1 MDFQPGTTLAQMLDN
16 GETFTEA
23 DLLAPLSS
31 VAAGLDRAHRV
42 GVLHG
47 DIRPENILVHADG
60 TTAATGFGPSP
71 ARVAT
76 PAAHAPSSPSA
87 AIDPLQPR
95 LPPAP
100 CTATP
105 GP

>member
-23 DLLAPLSS
+23 DLLALLSS

-47 DIRPENILVHADG
+47 DIRPENILVHEDG
-60 TTAATGFGPSP
+60 KTAATAFGELP
-71 ARVAT
+71 ARVDHPHEPAT
-76 PAAHAPSSPSA
+76 DHPPSALEQREPGFTTAPSP
-87 AIDPLQPR
+87 DR
-95 LPPAP
+95 NVV
-100 CTATP
+100 
-105 GP
+105 

>member
-23 DLLAPLSS
+23 DLLALLSS

-47 DIRPENILVHADG
+47 DIRPDNILVHEDG
-60 TTAATGFGPSP
+60 TTAATGFGESP
-71 ARVAT
+71 ARVDHPEAT
-76 PAAHAPSSPSA
+76 GPPSTYCA
-87 AIDPLQPR
+87 LAQLQPG
-95 LPPAP
+95 LQQAP
-100 CTATP
+100 QT
-105 GP
+105 

>member
-23 DLLAPLSS
+23 DLLALLSS

-47 DIRPENILVHADG
+47 DIRPENILVHEDG
-60 TTAATGFGPSP
+60 TTEATGFGASP
-71 ARVAT
+71 ARVH
-76 PAAHAPSSPSA
+76 P
-87 AIDPLQPR
+87 DRKR
-95 LPPAP
+95 LCSGKRGALRVDH
-100 CTATP
+100 
-105 GP
+105 GGRRLNKKK